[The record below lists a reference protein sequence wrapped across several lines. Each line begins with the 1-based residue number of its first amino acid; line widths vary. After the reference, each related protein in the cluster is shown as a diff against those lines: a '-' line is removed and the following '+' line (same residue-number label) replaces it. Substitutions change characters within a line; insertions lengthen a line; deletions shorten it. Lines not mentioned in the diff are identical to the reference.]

1 MRSKLLMTV
10 FIATLVAPTMG
21 FAVQAGDAAPSW
33 SGRDLSGNTVE
44 FPAIADGAPTVMLFW
59 ATWCP
64 YCKAFIPQL
73 EAIQNE
79 YADVNVRVLAIN
91 FKEDGD
97 VAAYINALGFPLQTI
112 VDGDAIAAAYDV
124 QFTPGIMVIN
134 GDSTVTFRRASTD
147 LPAGITL
154 AEMWAQ
160 QVRDALDAAL

>member
-1 MRSKLLMTV
+1 MRPKLLMTV
-10 FIATLVAPTMG
+10 FVLTLVMPAMG

-33 SGRDLSGNTVE
+33 VGRDLSGNTVE
-44 FPAIADGAPTVMLFW
+44 FPAIADGAPTVLLFW

-79 YADVNVRVLAIN
+79 YAKANVRVLAIN

-97 VAAYINALGFPLQTI
+97 VAAYINGLDFRLQTI

-134 GDSTVTFRRASTD
+134 GEGTVTFRRASTD
-147 LPAGITL
+147 LPPDITL

-160 QVRDALDAAL
+160 QVRSALDGAL